1 MERFFFSN
9 LLYVLF
15 FVVMERGTGMFSHD
29 VCIPVE
35 RDTLIVQGGGR
46 AAGVMLL
53 SRLERMGSRA
63 QVTLERHGGVSD
75 A

>member
-1 MERFFFSN
+1 
-9 LLYVLF
+9 
-15 FVVMERGTGMFSHD
+15 MFSHD